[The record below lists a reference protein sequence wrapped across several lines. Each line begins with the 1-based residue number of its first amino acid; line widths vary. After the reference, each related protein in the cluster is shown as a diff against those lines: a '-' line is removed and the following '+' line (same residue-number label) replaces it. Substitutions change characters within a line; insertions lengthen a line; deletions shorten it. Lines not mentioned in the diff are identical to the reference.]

1 MRPIILTTLT
11 TIGGLMPLSLFGG
24 ALWAPMTNGMIF
36 GLIFSTALTLVV
48 VPTLYV
54 TFVEKLKMKVV
65 KAVQ

>member
-1 MRPIILTTLT
+1 
-11 TIGGLMPLSLFGG
+11 
-24 ALWAPMTNGMIF
+24 MIF